1 MSVKRLFA
9 YPYLGITKQ
18 KQVGFS
24 WLKVGNGGFLAILLN
39 QSVK

>member
-1 MSVKRLFA
+1 MSAKRLFA

-24 WLKVGNGGFLAILLN
+24 WLKVGDF
-39 QSVK
+39 

>member
-18 KQVGFS
+18 KQMGFS
-24 WLKVGNGGFLAILLN
+24 WLKVGNF
-39 QSVK
+39 